1 MILSET
7 AAHFAARLSQG
18 RARLPVHL
26 TLTGRQI
33 MWRIVAVVAAACLLC
48 LLQSTGAQAW
58 GYQGHRVVGS
68 IADQLLH
75 DHARTQVQT
84 ILNDNAPPDPR
95 HDLDLRKSG
104 PWADCVK
111 SVQRHGD
118 SGYSYVVNPEHL
130 EWEVPCTPFKS
141 EAERARMID
150 YAARNWSNCLYQP
163 DGPDKP
169 ASACHNTYHFDDVA
183 IQRSG
188 FDRSYQGTN
197 EHDVVAAIG
206 AAIAVLADKPAPPP
220 FSIKDKKEAL
230 LMLAHFVGDLHQPLH
245 VGSVYLDGD
254 GRLVDPDAAHA
265 VDPDNSTIGGNAIQ
279 DQNVNLHGEWDDI
292 PTDIGEAATRELLAE
307 ARAVPASQGPIE
319 GWPASWASET
329 IQVSHQAFDG
339 LNFQRTQPPPRVQ
352 WTVSFDDHTA
362 YLWLADL
369 IKRKQL
375 AKGGAHL
382 AEILNAI
389 WP

>member
-1 MILSET
+1 MPKI
-7 AAHFAARLSQG
+7 A
-18 RARLPVHL
+18 
-26 TLTGRQI
+26 
-33 MWRIVAVVAAACLLC
+33 VALAAACLAHVLTA
-48 LLQSTGAQAW
+48 TGALAW

-75 DHARTQVQT
+75 ENAKAQVQK
-84 ILNDNAPPDPR
+84 ILNDGAPPDPR

-111 SVQRHGD
+111 SVQYHPADGSYD
-118 SGYSYVVNPEHL
+118 YVVNPDHL
-130 EWEVPCTPFKS
+130 EWEVPCTPFRS
-141 EAERARMID
+141 NAERARMID
-150 YAARNWSNCLYQP
+150 YARRNWFNCVYQP

-169 ASACHNTYHFDDVA
+169 ASGCHNTYHFEDVA
-183 IQRSG
+183 IERNS
-188 FDRSYQGTN
+188 FDRSFQGTN
-197 EHDVVAAIG
+197 EHDLVATIG
-206 AAIAVLADKPAPPP
+206 AAIAVLTDKSPPPP

-245 VGSVYLDGD
+245 VGAAYLDAQ
-254 GRLVDPDAAHA
+254 GRPVDPDIAHTI
-265 VDPDNSTIGGNAIQ
+265 DPDTSTIGGNAIQ

-292 PTDIGEAATRELLAE
+292 PTDIGDASTRELLAD
-307 ARAVPASQGPIE
+307 ARMVPPSQGPIE
-319 GWPASWASET
+319 SWPADWASDT
-329 IQVSHQAFDG
+329 ILVAHQAFEG
-339 LNFQRTQPPPRVQ
+339 LSFQRAEPPPRVQ

-375 AKGGAHL
+375 AKGGARL

>member
-1 MILSET
+1 VPRTALS
-7 AAHFAARLSQG
+7 FAAAG
-18 RARLPVHL
+18 
-26 TLTGRQI
+26 
-33 MWRIVAVVAAACLLC
+33 LLC
-48 LLQSTGAQAW
+48 LLQSTGAFAW

-75 DHARTQVQT
+75 DNARKQVQQ
-84 ILNDNAPPDPR
+84 ILNDGAPPDPR
-95 HDLDLRKSG
+95 HGIDLRKSG
-104 PWADCVK
+104 PWPDCVK
-111 SVQRHGD
+111 SVQRREDGSFH
-118 SGYSYVVNPEHL
+118 YVVNPEHL
-130 EWEVPCTPFKS
+130 EWEVPCTPFRS
-141 EAERARMID
+141 DAERARMVD

-183 IQRSG
+183 IQRSN

-206 AAIAVLADKPAPPP
+206 AAIAVLMDKPAPPP
-220 FSIKDKKEAL
+220 FAIKDKKEAIL
-230 LMLAHFVGDLHQPLH
+230 LLTHFVGDLHQPLH
-245 VGSVYLDGD
+245 VGSVYLDAD
-254 GRLVDPDAAHA
+254 GRLVDPDIAHA
-265 VDPDNSTIGGNAIQ
+265 IDPDTATIGGNAIQ

-307 ARAVPASQGPIE
+307 ARTVPASQGAIE
-319 GWPASWASET
+319 TWPASWATDS
-329 IQVSHQAFDG
+329 IQVSHQAFEG
-339 LNFQRTQPPPRVQ
+339 LNFHRTQPPPRVQ

-362 YLWLADL
+362 YLWLADI

-375 AKGGAHL
+375 AKGGARL
-382 AEILNAI
+382 AEILNTI